1 MGEGIQELAALRVGS
16 IPSRAPVSHGGPAGR
31 LELVRSERGQG
42 VVEFAM
48 ILPLL
53 GALVLIFI
61 QFGKAIN
68 YWIDL
73 THVANEGARF
83 ATVGAPGAA
92 NFKASVCNVLET
104 GELKNGTGEVDAAK
118 VTVTFPN
125 GTRDVGDPVN
135 VKVAA
140 TYHWLPFWNAGSW
153 NIQGSATMRL
163 ERDSTG
169 NTALDPGTG
178 TCPTGT

>member
-1 MGEGIQELAALRVGS
+1 
-16 IPSRAPVSHGGPAGR
+16 
-31 LELVRSERGQG
+31 LESVRSERGQG

-48 ILPLL
+48 ILPIL
-53 GALVLIFI
+53 GALVLMFI

-83 ATVGAPGAA
+83 ATVGAPGST
-92 NFKASVCNVLET
+92 NLMKSVCGTLET
-104 GELKNGTGEVDAAK
+104 GELRNGTGEVNAAK
-118 VTVTFPN
+118 VTVTYPN
-125 GTRDVGDPVN
+125 TTRDVGDPVN

-140 TYHWLPFWNAGSW
+140 TYHWLPFWNAGTW

-163 ERDSTG
+163 ERDETG
-169 NTALDPGTG
+169 NAAMAPGTG
-178 TCPTGT
+178 TCPNGT

>member
-1 MGEGIQELAALRVGS
+1 LKRLR
-16 IPSRAPVSHGGPAGR
+16 R
-31 LELVRSERGQG
+31 EDGQG

-48 ILPLL
+48 ILPIL

-83 ATVGAPGAA
+83 AIVGAPGAA
-92 NFKASVCNVLET
+92 NFKASVCNILET
-104 GELKNGTGEVDAAK
+104 GELKNGTGEIDAAK
-118 VTVTFPN
+118 VTVTFPDS
-125 GTRDVGDPVN
+125 GARDVGDPVN
-135 VKVAA
+135 VKVAT

-153 NIQGSATMRL
+153 NIQGSSTMRL
-163 ERDSTG
+163 AKDSTG
-169 NTALDPGTG
+169 NAALNPGTG

>member
-1 MGEGIQELAALRVGS
+1 
-16 IPSRAPVSHGGPAGR
+16 
-31 LELVRSERGQG
+31 
-42 VVEFAM
+42 
-48 ILPLL
+48 
-53 GALVLIFI
+53 
-61 QFGKAIN
+61 
-68 YWIDL
+68 
-73 THVANEGARF
+73 
-83 ATVGAPGAA
+83 
-92 NFKASVCNVLET
+92 
-104 GELKNGTGEVDAAK
+104 
-118 VTVTFPN
+118 
-125 GTRDVGDPVN
+125 VN